1 MMKRDRFF
9 ANMVTMILGSGILL
23 LLSGCIYNISLLPQA
38 GPLEEKVVEGSGD
51 DKVLLLDVS
60 GVISE
65 EKPDGLLDRPDMVA
79 RIKEELKKA
88 EADKGVKAV
97 VLRINSP
104 GGTVTA
110 SDIIYHEIR
119 RFKERTGRKVVASIV
134 DVGASGGYY
143 IAMAADRVLAHP
155 TAVTGSI
162 GVIML
167 HVNLQGLME
176 KVGVGAEAI
185 KSGENKDLGI
195 PTKPLSPED
204 REIFQKMI
212 DNMYA
217 RFLEVVQQGRQGLA
231 ADRIRTLA
239 DGRIYTATEAKEVG
253 LVDQIGYLDQAIDLA
268 KSEAGIKE
276 AKVILYSRA
285 GQQVNN
291 IYSEAIR
298 KEVNP
303 LSTWGIDPKRLLQG
317 GSAKFLYLWMP

>member
-1 MMKRDRFF
+1 MRRERIWIMRGLS
-9 ANMVTMILGSGILL
+9 AVIAGLTSLA
-23 LLSGCIYNISLLPQA
+23 LSGCIYNISLFPKP
-38 GPLEEKVVEGSGD
+38 GPLEEKVVEGTGT
-51 DKVLLLDVS
+51 DKILLLDVS

-65 EKPDGLLDRPDMVA
+65 EKPDGLLDQPDMVA

-88 EADKGVKAV
+88 EGDKAVRAV

-110 SDIIYHEIR
+110 SDIIYHEILS
-119 RFKERTGRKVVASIV
+119 FKERTGRKVIASIV
-134 DVGASGGYY
+134 DIGASGGYY
-143 IAMAADRVLAHP
+143 IAMASDHILAHP

-212 DNMYA
+212 DNMYT

-239 DGRIYTATEAKEVG
+239 DGRIYTAIQAKEAG
-253 LVDQIGYLDQAIDLA
+253 LIDDIGYLDQAIDLA
-268 KSEAGIKE
+268 KSEAGLKE
-276 AKVILYSRA
+276 ARVILYSRA
-285 GQQVNN
+285 GQHINN

-298 KEVNP
+298 QEVHP
-303 LSTWGIDPKRLLQG
+303 LSAWGVDPKRLLQG
-317 GSAKFLYLWMP
+317 GSPKFLYLWMP

>member
-1 MMKRDRFF
+1 
-9 ANMVTMILGSGILL
+9 MILGMGISL
-23 LLSGCIYNISLLPQA
+23 LLSGCIHNYISLFPQP
-38 GPLEEKVVEGSGD
+38 GPVVEQVVDGSGK
-51 DKVLLLDVS
+51 DKILLIDIS

-65 EKPDGLLDRPDMVA
+65 EKPDGLIDRPDMVA
-79 RIKEELKKA
+79 RVKEELKKA
-88 EADKGVKAV
+88 EGDKAVKAV

-110 SDIIYHEIR
+110 SDIIYHEVR
-119 RFKERTGRKVVASIV
+119 RFKERTGRKVIASIM

-143 IAMAADRVLAHP
+143 IAMAADRIFAHP
-155 TAVTGSI
+155 TTVTGSI

-185 KSGENKDLGI
+185 KSGENKDLGL

-212 DNMYA
+212 NDMYA

-239 DGRIYTATEAKEVG
+239 DGRIYTAKEAMEVG
-253 LVDQIGYLDQAIDLA
+253 LIDQIGYLDQAIDLA
-268 KSEAGIKE
+268 KSEAGLKE
-276 AKVILYSRA
+276 AQVILYA
-285 GQQVNN
+285 QPGAYNNN

-298 KEVNP
+298 KEANP
-303 LSTWGIDPKRLLQG
+303 LSAWGIDPKRLLQG
-317 GSAKFLYLWMP
+317 NSAKLLYLWMP

>member
-1 MMKRDRFF
+1 MRREKIWIMKRLFTVIAGLTF
-9 ANMVTMILGSGILL
+9 LV
-23 LLSGCIYNISLLPQA
+23 LSGCIYNISLFPKP
-38 GPLEEKVVEGSGD
+38 GPLEEKVVEGTGA
-51 DKVLLLDVS
+51 DKVLLLDIS

-65 EKPDGLLDRPDMVA
+65 EKPDGLLDQPDMVA

-88 EADKGVKAV
+88 EEDKAVKAV

-110 SDIIYHEIR
+110 SDIIYHEVR
-119 RFKERTGRKVVASIV
+119 RFKERTGRKVIASIM
-134 DVGASGGYY
+134 DIGASGGYY

-217 RFLEVVQQGRQGLA
+217 RFLEVVVQGRQGLA

-253 LVDQIGYLDQAIDLA
+253 LIDQIGYLDQAIDLA

-276 AKVILYSRA
+276 AQVILYSRS
-285 GQQVNN
+285 GEHTNN
-291 IYSEAIR
+291 IYSEALR
-298 KEVNP
+298 REVNP
-303 LSTWGIDPKRLLQG
+303 LSTWGVDPKRLLQG